1 MTLTLSLPE
10 ELEQRLRQEAE
21 RHGLTAAEYTVQ
33 VLEAQLPPVDRRAE
47 LVALLQRWIDE
58 GDEAEQREAG
68 GQLLRALDADRLSD
82 RKLFPPEL
90 QGVTW

>member
-10 ELEQRLRQEAE
+10 ELEQRLRQEAD

-33 VLEAQLPPVDRRAE
+33 VLEAQLPPMDRRAA
-47 LVALLQRWIDE
+47 LVTLLQRWIDE
-58 GDEAEQREAG
+58 GEEAEQKQEG
-68 GQLLRALDADRLSD
+68 EQLLRALDADRLAD

>member
-1 MTLTLSLPE
+1 MMLTLSLPE

-21 RHGLTAAEYTVQ
+21 RQGLTAAEYTIQ
-33 VLEAQLPPVDRRAE
+33 VLEAQLPSIDRRRE
-47 LVALLQRWIDE
+47 LIALLQTWIDQ
-58 GDEAEQREAG
+58 DDAAEQQENG
-68 GQLLRALDADRLSD
+68 EQLIRALDEDRLSD